1 MRRSCEKDHGLPRPI
16 PGRGQDNAHTA
27 ESAVGDYTTGRAD
40 PRKGA
45 VRLPRGSAWR
55 RFIALQR
62 AIQRGK
68 APAGR
73 RFVSSEDIPV
83 AGQAFSDSGAGSCH

>member
-1 MRRSCEKDHGLPRPI
+1 
-16 PGRGQDNAHTA
+16 
-27 ESAVGDYTTGRAD
+27 
-40 PRKGA
+40 

-62 AIQRGK
+62 SIQRGK